1 MGEGHAARRSTV
13 RNSAN
18 YDVASSNWAR
28 RARRR
33 PDWATSSPARAQIAG
48 RPGYVVSSLVSRQAP
63 DRGRAGGT
71 PRRTRGAVERAVPPG
86 LAKPWWG
93 SGVSAPR
100 GAHTCT
106 VPECSSSLS
115 TFRVHG
121 LTDEGLESFGR
132 VAASRRDS
140 LDICRIGRARGPGLL
155 LETSAGNRGVSSTQ
169 PVIRRRH
176 HSRCSSRRRRR

>member
-1 MGEGHAARRSTV
+1 MGEVHVARRSTV

-18 YDVASSNWAR
+18 NDVARSNWAR
-28 RARRR
+28 RGGSR

-63 DRGRAGGT
+63 DRGRAGGLLVALGERWSVQSLLGSQSRGGAAGT
-71 PRRTRGAVERAVPPG
+71 PRGT
-86 LAKPWWG
+86 
-93 SGVSAPR
+93 
-100 GAHTCT
+100 HICT
-106 VPECSSSLS
+106 VPECSSFLS
-115 TFRVHG
+115 TFRVHR

-132 VAASRRDS
+132 VAGSRRDS
-140 LDICRIGRARGPGLL
+140 PDICRIGRVRGPVLL
-155 LETSAGNRGVSSTQ
+155 VETSAGSREVSPTQ